1 MKPLAGDVKF
11 PVQWDSRVVHEK
23 PLEPL
28 KPVRFSHVEGP
39 KSLSSSPTSAE
50 LNFACR
56 LGCTLMLRGQG
67 TPRLGMENMEW
78 KYPHIHAQWTT

>member
-1 MKPLAGDVKF
+1 LAGDVKF
-11 PVQWDSRVVHEK
+11 PVRCDSRVIHEK

-56 LGCTLMLRGQG
+56 LGRTLILHGQG
-67 TPRLGMENMEW
+67 SP
-78 KYPHIHAQWTT
+78 